1 MCCIWVDRPAGL
13 GDRSSPFSHP
23 PFPFRPHTTSRLPA
37 CYDFLWG
44 FSWSALIKIEGELF
58 YPFLRR
64 YDTLILKRLNGST
77 IWPALT
83 PPFN

>member
-1 MCCIWVDRPAGL
+1 MTNRG
-13 GDRSSPFSHP
+13 RSP
-23 PFPFRPHTTSRLPA
+23 PFPFPFAYVCPLYSRLPA

-64 YDTLILKRLNGST
+64 CVEEIRPTGLTL
-77 IWPALT
+77 PT
-83 PPFN
+83 PWN